1 MTFKFSKK
9 KNSNRIV
16 ILGSS
21 GIISINLQ
29 KFLKKHKAIFKVF
42 GKTKIN
48 LIDKKNIIKLRN
60 IISKKD
66 CVVFISA
73 EAPVKN
79 LQMLYNN
86 LKMADNFCNKI
97 NYNSLNH
104 IIYVSSDAVYKDI
117 KRPITEKSLVMPNSL
132 HGLMHFLREKVF
144 LQRFKDKLLI
154 VRPTLIYGIDDTHNG
169 YGPNQFLNK
178 KLNKKKIELYGK
190 GEERRDHVFIKDLIE
205 ILIYCIKKNGTGI
218 LNIASGKIFSF
229 LKIAK
234 IIDNIDGKKYKIKF
248 LKRNGPMPHGGY
260 RAFDISLLKKNF
272 KNLKISS
279 IQDGIKK
286 YYIEKKYTNAR

>member
-178 KLNKKKIELYGK
+178 KLNKKKNRIIWQ
-190 GEERRDHVFIKDLIE
+190 RR
-205 ILIYCIKKNGTGI
+205 
-218 LNIASGKIFSF
+218 
-229 LKIAK
+229 
-234 IIDNIDGKKYKIKF
+234 GKKRSCLYKRLNRNINLLHKKKWDRH
-248 LKRNGPMPHGGY
+248 LKY
-260 RAFDISLLKKNF
+260 CKW
-272 KNLKISS
+272 
-279 IQDGIKK
+279 
-286 YYIEKKYTNAR
+286 